1 MDASSHIQF
10 LEQVSQHPTDTKLL
24 ILFLTYTAGL
34 KDAVHKNVGSP
45 HQDVEAMSP
54 EILDLKDVFKMSVGQ
69 DLVADLMIK
78 NIMMK
83 QKLHY
88 LTATLILIA
97 GFMLFAHGSRLI
109 VKTYERESIYIET
122 VKIGK
127 HPVGSHEHIVRQ
139 KGMKDGL
146 QHLIIQ
152 SLGIAVAISGIIYLS
167 KNIKS

>member
-1 MDASSHIQF
+1 
-10 LEQVSQHPTDTKLL
+10 
-24 ILFLTYTAGL
+24 
-34 KDAVHKNVGSP
+34 
-45 HQDVEAMSP
+45 MSP
-54 EILDLKDVFKMSVGQ
+54 ETSDLKDVFRLSVEQG
-69 DLVADLMIK
+69 LVAALMIK
-78 NIMMK
+78 KIMMK
-83 QKLHY
+83 QKIHY

-127 HPVGSHEHIVRQ
+127 HPIGPHEEIVRQ

-152 SLGIAVAISGIIYLS
+152 TLGITVAISGIIYLS
-167 KNIKS
+167 KSRKS